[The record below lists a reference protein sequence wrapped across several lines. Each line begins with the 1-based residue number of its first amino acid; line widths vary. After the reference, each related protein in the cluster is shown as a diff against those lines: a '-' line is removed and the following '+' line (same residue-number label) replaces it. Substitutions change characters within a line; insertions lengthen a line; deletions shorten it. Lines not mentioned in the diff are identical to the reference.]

1 MRKVNSPVEMESIL
15 YKVKPDGIADVWLR
29 ANQTKVPET
38 EEKPESYEADEV
50 FCRVSAAAI
59 PEEEIA
65 ADFDFWFEQLLNRA
79 EGENADDL
87 GVDVFRQ
94 ARRKEV
100 SDECH
105 AMICKGTNI
114 QIGEEVKHFS
124 LETEDQ
130 LNLFGKQF
138 QLGTG
143 ADKLEY
149 HQNGEPCRYYSAE
162 EMQKIITEAIA
173 YVTYHQTYCNSLFQ
187 WLESCTKASEVAAI
201 FYGADIPEEYQSIVL
216 KDILAKIASEAK

>member
-1 MRKVNSPVEMESIL
+1 M
-15 YKVKPDGIADVWLR
+15 
-29 ANQTKVPET
+29 
-38 EEKPESYEADEV
+38 
-50 FCRVSAAAI
+50 CRVSAAAI
-59 PEEEIA
+59 SEEEIA
-65 ADFDFWFEQLLNRA
+65 ADFDFWFDQLLNRA

-216 KDILAKIASEAK
+216 KDILAKIASETK

>member
-15 YKVKPDGIADVWLR
+15 YKEKPDGIADVWLR
-29 ANQTKVPET
+29 ANQTRVPET
-38 EEKPESYEADEV
+38 EDKPESYEADEV

-59 PEEEIA
+59 PEEEIS
-65 ADFDFWFEQLLNRA
+65 ADFDFWFEQLSSRE
-79 EGENADDL
+79 EGGNANDL
-87 GVDVFRQ
+87 SVDVFKQ
-94 ARRKEV
+94 ERRKEI

-114 QIGEEVKHFS
+114 QIGDEVKHFS
-124 LETEDQ
+124 LENEDQ
-130 LNLFGKQF
+130 LNLFGKQV
-138 QLGTG
+138 QLGAG

-149 HQNGEPCRYYSAE
+149 HQDGEACRYYSAE
-162 EMQKIITEAIA
+162 EMQKIITEAMA
-173 YVTYHQTYCNSLFQ
+173 YVTYHRTYCNSLFQ

-216 KDILAKIASEAK
+216 KDILAQIASEAK